1 MERMRIAEIASK
13 VTRTSVSFPL
23 KKSSRN
29 RGSGVLWFLPPLHQS
44 LNAWMEERR
53 KQSLA
58 FNGWRVK
65 EKVTANAI
73 LSSPLLDQNVRKKN
87 PERWSNR
94 REKASAWRWN
104 MMKRSV
110 SARQLPKT

>member
-1 MERMRIAEIASK
+1 MRIAEIASK

-53 KQSLA
+53 KESLA
-58 FNGWRVK
+58 FNGWRVWMEKRQAVAEVAKK
-65 EKVTANAI
+65 EKY
-73 LSSPLLDQNVRKKN
+73 N
-87 PERWSNR
+87 P
-94 REKASAWRWN
+94 
-104 MMKRSV
+104 
-110 SARQLPKT
+110 